1 MPSNKNIALFFGSFN
16 PIHIGHLV
24 IANHIANTTEIDEVW
39 FVVSPQNPFK
49 EKSSLLKDY
58 HRLHL
63 VEEAI
68 EGNDKIKAS
77 NIEFGLPKPSYTID
91 TLTYLKEK
99 YPKVNFSIIMGE
111 DNLKSFHKWK
121 NYEIILRDYNIIV
134 YPRVN
139 VDQDLNP
146 EPEILNHKNVTLLTN
161 IPIMDISASFIRK
174 SIKNGKSIKYL
185 VTDKVLQY
193 IDEMNFYKN

>member
-24 IANHIANTTEIDEVW
+24 IANHIANTTKIDEVW

-99 YPKVNFSIIMGE
+99 YPTVNFSIIMGE